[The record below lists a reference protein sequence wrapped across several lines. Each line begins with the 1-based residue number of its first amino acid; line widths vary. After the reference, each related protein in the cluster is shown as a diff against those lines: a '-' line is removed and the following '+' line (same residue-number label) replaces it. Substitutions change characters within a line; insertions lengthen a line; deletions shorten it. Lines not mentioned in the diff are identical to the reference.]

1 MYNFEKLK
9 VWQESMKLAKMSY
22 VLSQKL
28 PKEEKFALID
38 QLKRAVTSISLNIAE
53 GSGVG
58 SNKVFC
64 SFLEIASRSLYET
77 ITIFKLIE
85 NLFNIDCKEELL
97 QCDLVSK
104 LLHGLLKSI
113 KSNN

>member
-9 VWQESMKLAKMSY
+9 AWQEAMILAKMSY

-38 QLKRAVTSISLNIAE
+38 QLKRSVTSICLNIAE
-53 GSGVG
+53 GSASRNPKIFV
-58 SNKVFC
+58 
-64 SFLEIASRSLYET
+64 SFLEIATRSLYET
-77 ITIFKLIE
+77 ISIFKLIE
-85 NLFNIDCKEELL
+85 SLFDIDCKEELL
-97 QCDLVSK
+97 QCDLVNK
-104 LLHGLLKSI
+104 ILHGLLKSI